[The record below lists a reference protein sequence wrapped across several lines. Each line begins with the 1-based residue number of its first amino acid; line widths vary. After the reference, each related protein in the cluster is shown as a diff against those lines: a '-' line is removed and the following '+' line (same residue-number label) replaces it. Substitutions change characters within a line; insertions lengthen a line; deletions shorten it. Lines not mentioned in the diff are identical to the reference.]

1 MGIGDGVGLGATV
14 GSGVDVAVGDG
25 VAVAVAVGLAVAVA
39 VGVRVAVGTSAL
51 VASAVAVGDGSGV
64 AVGAG
69 CGVGLAVGV
78 GALVVHATTTATV
91 ATRAALMQARAVLDA
106 PLLVLVR
113 SATAVVATPSASAGR
128 YGALEACSDVAVV
141 AVGLLVGLAAA
152 A

>member
-1 MGIGDGVGLGATV
+1 MGIGDGVGLGVTV

-39 VGVRVAVGTSAL
+39 MGVRVAAGVL
-51 VASAVAVGDGSGV
+51 VASAVAVAVGSAV

-69 CGVGLAVGV
+69 CGVGAVVGV

-91 ATRAALMQARAVLDA
+91 AISAAPMQARAVLDA
-106 PLLVLVR
+106 PLLVLVGC
-113 SATAVVATPSASAGR
+113 ATVAGATPSALRGR
-128 YGALEACSDVAVV
+128 YGALEASSDVAVV